1 MEAGSRAPLRG
12 GGGGRG
18 GWGLLPGIRSG
29 LAGRVGPA
37 LGTGA
42 ALEAPSAL
50 AGFSGSQGYFGS
62 GGSCTCDSHLLLA
75 CWPAGLP
82 SVTLA
87 LGEPLYLSGAVSP
100 ESGKWR

>member
-1 MEAGSRAPLRG
+1 MEAAGGQAGGCRRGSEAAWQAG
-12 GGGGRG
+12 H
-18 GWGLLPGIRSG
+18 
-29 LAGRVGPA
+29 AGRVGPA

-62 GGSCTCDSHLLLA
+62 GGSRTCDSHLLLA

-100 ESGKWR
+100 ESGKWDEC